1 MPTPKPEKKKIKN
14 EKNSNINSVKKWA
27 WDNMPSPDVITKNN
41 DIINCVKKCARDNR
55 PSTNVII
62 PKSMKNMHKSMESNH
77 QILQKQPKTMQAEMP
92 STSAEGHKDQSRE
105 VPSKTTTT
113 TTIVVAKDEQKEEV
127 DKAPSKSQDD
137 PLAMKDSRDTAAVSR
152 ITSEE
157 SQLNFKPANVNDKV
171 TEVIPFPEVLP
182 VFAMEK
188 LAILTP
194 TRKKSSGNLPS
205 KTDKKR
211 RELEIGRRRQR
222 SLQMSTRASISPAT
236 LSPCRVLQPQPAIQ
250 PTETGSQLG
259 T

>member
-1 MPTPKPEKKKIKN
+1 MEEEDQPQPQPYPRAPYLKATMPEMREPGFLDKDRDEEGVKN
-14 EKNSNINSVKKWA
+14 VKY
-27 WDNMPSPDVITKNN
+27 V
-41 DIINCVKKCARDNR
+41 
-55 PSTNVII
+55 
-62 PKSMKNMHKSMESNH
+62 E
-77 QILQKQPKTMQAEMP
+77 AEP
-92 STSAEGHKDQSRE
+92 
-105 VPSKTTTT
+105 
-113 TTIVVAKDEQKEEV
+113 
-127 DKAPSKSQDD
+127 SQDD

-157 SQLNFKPANVNDKV
+157 SQLNFKPANINDKV

-188 LAILTP
+188 LAISTP

-205 KTDKKR
+205 KADKKR
-211 RELEIGRRRQR
+211 RELEVGRRRQR
-222 SLQMSTRASISPAT
+222 SLQMSFSRNLEETAEDSKPSSGASCKVKTLLQRFENPDSSIKLPRPPTSSTTRSKTPTRASISPAT